1 MLNLLGRELEISI
14 GELEFRFGVG
24 NQPAMGVQKGRQ
36 CLELHFLIFE
46 YTFPPGLLLL
56 SSLQPTSVLHL
67 PRKGFHPFYISVGIQ
82 AHWEDPVNPGS
93 TWGTTE
99 PR

>member
-46 YTFPPGLLLL
+46 YTFPPRPSPSLLFAAYLCASPPEKRL
-56 SSLQPTSVLHL
+56 PPILYLSGHTSSLGRSSES
-67 PRKGFHPFYISVGIQ
+67 R
-82 AHWEDPVNPGS
+82 
-93 TWGTTE
+93 
-99 PR
+99 